1 MCPRAIDHI
10 SRPEDRFL
18 PAAELS
24 GLRELFYISVRVFS
38 HLSHLQSLFSV
49 TTSGKSDF
57 PVKITSREIPGKLTS
72 RESLLSRESRLLGNV
87 DLYGKFTS
95 RES

>member
-24 GLRELFYISVRVFS
+24 GLQELFYVSVRVFS

-57 PVKITSREIPGKLTS
+57 PGKNYFHENVTSREMRLPRKVDFLGKSTS
-72 RESLLSRESRLLGNV
+72 QEI
-87 DLYGKFTS
+87 
-95 RES
+95 